1 MTLIELMIATGV
13 GSVVLAAVMALTLYS
28 ARSFAAVSNYV
39 DLDVKSRYA
48 LDRMSQE
55 IRQANGLTVCNSGNL
70 VFSGTEP
77 ATGAAYTLTY
87 TYDSGAKTLT
97 RRKSTE
103 AQAQTLLSQCNTLNW
118 SMYQRNM
125 TNGTDQPI
133 PTTDVTQCKLIK
145 LTWIC
150 SRDIFG
156 KSVNTESVQS
166 AEIVI
171 RKK

>member
-1 MTLIELMIATGV
+1 MKLVELMVATSL
-13 GSVVLAAVMALTLYS
+13 GSVVLAAVMALTVYS

-39 DLDVKSRYA
+39 DLDMKSRNA
-48 LDRMSQE
+48 LDKMSQE
-55 IRQANGLTVCNSGNL
+55 IRQADGLTTFTTNQL
-70 VFSGTEP
+70 VFSGTDP
-77 ATGAAYTLTY
+77 VTSSAYTLTY
-87 TYDSGAKTLT
+87 SYNSGAATLT
-97 RRKSTE
+97 RQKSSE
-103 AQAQTLLSQCNTLNW
+103 AQSQTLLTQCSALTW

-133 PTTDVTQCKLIK
+133 PTSDVSQCKLIK

-150 SRDIFG
+150 SRSILG
-156 KSVNTESVQS
+156 KSLNTESVQS